1 MKKRILT
8 ITLAIIV
15 ILVTVSCTKNFK
27 KNDSINDPFEPNSYT
42 DISAF
47 EMIKELMNYEKFE
60 EERSIITDINELGLS
75 EISDLINDIALISK
89 DNEYIIIAKAKE
101 DSYIPEIYKKV
112 DELLNLKGDIGIL
125 GSQWKYVYG
134 IKMESEEQEE
144 RIKKKIYIC
153 ITDDKEWLDMYINE

>member
-15 ILVTVSCTKNFK
+15 ILVTVSCTKNSK
-27 KNDSINDPFEPNSYT
+27 QNHSINDPFEPNSYT

-47 EMIKELMNYEKFE
+47 EMIKELMNYERFE